1 MSVMRATRELAP
13 EAWSEYFDA
22 LSRELLNAPVSIEVL
37 GGVDAEIA
45 HASELNLLT
54 LRYDRARD
62 VFEIA
67 AARDGTRLASVLRHL
82 VDHPE
87 RVAVDNDTMLAP
99 LMIEVDGPDRMRTLI
114 AIEDLDPLGF

>member
-1 MSVMRATRELAP
+1 MRATRELAP